1 MAATC
6 QILHTILLGAETV
19 TNGVEWAEG
28 QSPDISQFAWLF
40 FPLKIKGRI
49 DFASMTWN
57 QIVGNITVKCMC
69 IYNLPFVLI
78 SNVHFKFFQ

>member
-49 DFASMTWN
+49 DFASMT
-57 QIVGNITVKCMC
+57 
-69 IYNLPFVLI
+69 
-78 SNVHFKFFQ
+78 